1 MTLFRACPTKPR
13 SEVFVENLIAN
24 FIENGRKSIK
34 FTIKFTAKLAKSA
47 LLGRAVFNGR
57 AVLPRRP
64 DLRLLQDSEKFLQR
78 QTKSSKPNPFLI

>member
-24 FIENGRKSIK
+24 FIENGRKS
-34 FTIKFTAKLAKSA
+34 IKFTAKLAKSA